1 MDGFL
6 TAQAFDIE
14 KLANFGV
21 PAALLFYFIIYSARI
36 YQQLSA
42 AITRQGEMLNQTIAA
57 VVDRFDRALER
68 HEAMVNNIAQSNARL
83 MEEIARTSAAIQGA
97 VQSMAEMVKSVAEAD
112 RKSHD
117 DARELMIRLQSRY
130 MGDEK

>member
-1 MDGFL
+1 MDGL
-6 TAQAFDIE
+6 LAAQAFDIE
-14 KLANFGV
+14 KLTNFGV
-21 PAALLFYFIIYSARI
+21 PAALLFYFIIYSAKI
-36 YQQLSA
+36 YHQLSA

-68 HEAMVNNIAQSNARL
+68 HEAMVNNIARSNARL
-83 MEEIARTSAAIQGA
+83 MEEIARTSTAIQGA